1 MEHQHH
7 ELPPLP
13 ASLQRRLGAV
23 LAWAAEN
30 AQEVADR
37 ALEPLGLNVKHFGVM
52 TFLRHE
58 TEPDPER
65 GSLSQQ
71 AIGERLRIDRT
82 TMVALI
88 DDLERGRL
96 REARAKPRRPARVRD
111 QPHGGRK
118 ESACPGREGRRRTR
132 PPVLRTYLRARA
144 AGAPPAAR
152 TPHRAT
158 RAKPHWSCVP
168 GLTFPQ
174 SSSGAASAG
183 WTPRGFDSE
192 SMLAHLT
199 VLFPTADLDAQ
210 DVGAWRPWPR
220 THLG

>member
-1 MEHQHH
+1 MEHQHY

-71 AIGERLRIDRT
+71 AIGERLRVDRT

-88 DDLERGRL
+88 DDLERAGHVK
-96 REARAKPRRPARVRD
+96 RERNPDDRRAYVISLTAAGKRAQARAEKAVDAHALEFFGKLSEDERQELHRLLARLIERP
-111 QPHGGRK
+111 
-118 ESACPGREGRRRTR
+118 E
-132 PPVLRTYLRARA
+132 
-144 AGAPPAAR
+144 
-152 TPHRAT
+152 
-158 RAKPHWSCVP
+158 
-168 GLTFPQ
+168 
-174 SSSGAASAG
+174 
-183 WTPRGFDSE
+183 
-192 SMLAHLT
+192 
-199 VLFPTADLDAQ
+199 
-210 DVGAWRPWPR
+210 
-220 THLG
+220 